1 MRFKKHVNPS
11 VVSIITS
18 HLRSRLV
25 VRMTICLG
33 SLALLL
39 DLGCVGSRLPSSSA
53 PLAIV
58 SFAASP
64 ATISS
69 GQSTTLAWSVNGAV
83 GLSVSDGNGPVGA
96 SGLTPVT
103 ADSVSVSPTA
113 STTYTLTATDPLGH
127 TTTAS
132 VVVSVVPKPVISS
145 FTATPSLISNAQ
157 TSTLAWT
164 VSGASTLSIDN
175 GVGLVTGNS
184 IDVSPTANSTYT
196 LTATNAAGALVTAKT
211 TVSVVLAPIIA
222 SFVATPA
229 EIGLNQ
235 SSTLSWSVI
244 GATSIS
250 LDNGIGVITGNRL
263 RVNPA
268 QTTTFTLTATNSQG
282 SFSVSAT
289 AQATVKVSAV
299 PPPVISS
306 FTAGVPSLGHGAV
319 ALTPV
324 FTPADGT
331 AAASIDQGIGP
342 VLSGVPIDSSPIATS
357 TTFTLTVTNATGT
370 TTATT
375 RVIAGN
381 VAVFAGRP
389 TSAGYAD
396 GTKTAARFNQPTGIA
411 ADPSGN
417 IYVADANNYVI
428 RKITPLAEVTTFAG
442 TPDPNVPASV
452 DGTGLAAQFSS
463 PFGVAVDSSGNVYVS
478 DYATI
483 RVINPSG
490 VVTTLAGTPGQI
502 GIVDGTGPAAQF
514 GTLQGIAVDSAGNIY
529 VADEQYCNIRK
540 ITSAGVVTTLAGP
553 TIPGLGGPTTG
564 LCGNK
569 DGQGSAARFL
579 SPNGVAVDKNGNV
592 YVADTNN
599 STIRKITP
607 QGLVTTLAGTAG
619 VIGSADGTG
628 PAAKFR
634 KPTGVAVDISGDVY
648 VADAQNYT
656 VRKITPDGTVTTIVG
671 QAGQVDPQVTP
682 GPLPS
687 RIATPSQI
695 AVDPVSGNLFIT
707 MTVDA
712 IVTSPF

>member
-1 MRFKKHVNPS
+1 MRLKKYVNPS
-11 VVSIITS
+11 LISTITS
-18 HLRSRLV
+18 HLRSRLA
-25 VRMTICLG
+25 VRMTICLC

-39 DLGCVGSRLPSSSA
+39 DLGCVGSRVVSSSA

-64 ATISS
+64 DTISK
-69 GQSTTLAWSVNGAV
+69 GQSTTLVWSVNGAA
-83 GLSVSDGNGPVGA
+83 GLSVSDGSGPVGA
-96 SGLTPVT
+96 SVLTPVT
-103 ADSVSVSPTA
+103 ANSVSVSPAA
-113 STTYTLTATDPLGH
+113 STTYTMTATDTLGH

-132 VVVSVVPKPVISS
+132 VVVSVVPPPVISS

-157 TSTLAWT
+157 ASTLAWT

-175 GVGLVTGNS
+175 GVGLVVGNS
-184 IDVSPTANSTYT
+184 ISVSPTSTTTYT
-196 LTATNAAGALVTAKT
+196 LTATNPAGVVVTAQT
-211 TVSVVLAPIIA
+211 TVTVVLAPIIA

-250 LDNGIGVITGNRL
+250 LDNGIGVITGNSIS
-263 RVNPA
+263 VNPA
-268 QTTTFTLTATNSQG
+268 HTTTFTLTATNSQG
-282 SFSVSAT
+282 SFSVSQS
-289 AQATVKVSAV
+289 AQATVKISAV

-324 FTPADGT
+324 FIPADGT

-342 VLSGVPIDSSPIATS
+342 VLSGVPIDSNPISTS

-396 GTKTAARFNQPTGIA
+396 GTGTAARFYQPTGIA
-411 ADPSGN
+411 ADHSGN

-442 TPDPNVPASV
+442 TPNVSGSV
-452 DGTGLAAQFSS
+452 DGASLLAEFNS

-478 DYATI
+478 DYSTV

-490 VVTTLAGTPGQI
+490 VVITLAGTSGQT

-514 GTLQGIAVDSAGNIY
+514 GSLQGIAVDSAQNIY
-529 VADEQYCNIRK
+529 VSDYVYCNIRK

-569 DGQGSAARFL
+569 DGQGSAARFQN
-579 SPNGVAVDKNGNV
+579 PAGIAVDASGNV
-592 YVADTNN
+592 YVADTTN

-619 VIGSADGTG
+619 LLGSADGTG

-656 VRKITPDGTVTTIVG
+656 VRKITPDGVVTTIVG
-671 QAGQVDPQVTP
+671 QAGQVDPQVAP

-695 AVDPVSGNLFIT
+695 AVDPVSGKLFIT
-707 MTVDA
+707 MSVHA
-712 IVTSPF
+712 IATSPF

>member
-1 MRFKKHVNPS
+1 MRFKKHVKPS
-11 VVSIITS
+11 LVSTIAS
-18 HLRSRLV
+18 YLRSRLAARV
-25 VRMTICLG
+25 TICLC

-39 DLGCVGSRLPSSSA
+39 DLGCVGSRVPSSSA

-58 SFAASP
+58 SFVASA
-64 ATISS
+64 ATIST
-69 GQSTTLAWSVNGAV
+69 GQSTTLLWSVNGAES
-83 GLSVSDGNGPVGA
+83 LSISDGKGPVGA
-96 SGLTPVT
+96 SVLTPVT
-103 ADSVSVSPTA
+103 ANSVSVSPTA
-113 STTYTLTATDPLGH
+113 STTYTLTAADTLGH

-132 VVVSVVPKPVISS
+132 IAVSVVPLPVISS
-145 FTATPSLISNAQ
+145 FTAAPSLISNAQ

-184 IDVSPTANSTYT
+184 INVSPTATSTYT
-196 LTATNAAGALVTAKT
+196 LTATNAAGALVTAQTK
-211 TVSVVLAPIIA
+211 VSVVLAPIIA

-250 LDNGIGVITGNRL
+250 LDNGIGVVKGNSIS
-263 RVNPA
+263 VNPA
-268 QTTTFTLTATNSQG
+268 QTITFTLTATNSQG
-282 SFSVSAT
+282 SFSVSQS
-289 AQATVKVSAV
+289 AQATVKISAV

-306 FTAGVPSLGHGAV
+306 FTAGVASLGHGAV

-342 VLSGVPIDSSPIATS
+342 VLSGVPIDSNPISTS
-357 TTFTLTVTNATGT
+357 TTFTLTVTNATGSA
-370 TTATT
+370 TAQT

-396 GTKTAARFNQPTGIA
+396 GTGTAARFSQPTGIA
-411 ADPSGN
+411 ADLSGS
-417 IYVADANNYVI
+417 IYVADTNNSVI
-428 RKITPLAEVTTFAG
+428 RKITPGAEVTTFAG

-452 DGTGLAAQFSS
+452 DGTGLAAEFSS

-490 VVTTLAGTPGQI
+490 VVTTLAGNPGQT
-502 GIVDGTGPAAQF
+502 GLVDGTGSAAQF

-553 TIPGLGGPTTG
+553 TIPGVGGPTTG

-579 SPNGVAVDKNGNV
+579 NPNGVAVDKNGNV

-599 STIRKITP
+599 FTIRKITP

-628 PAAKFR
+628 PGASFR
-634 KPTGVAVDISGDVY
+634 QPTGVAVDASGNVY
-648 VADAQNYT
+648 VADSQNYT
-656 VRKITPDGTVTTIVG
+656 IRKITPDGTVTTIIG
-671 QAGQVDPQVTP
+671 HAGVPDAQVTG

-707 MTVDA
+707 MSVHA
-712 IVTSPF
+712 IATSPF